1 MAWTV
6 RLLTTRWQST
16 VNVKLFAQRAA
27 IAAYAHA
34 TSIGRR
40 VAACRECGY
49 LALCRDSAAERDPE
63 QDGRGR
69 GWPTHVGYSYHTGG
83 NAHRPVASAGVGCR
97 RRCAFGLF
105 CHDQA
110 RHLSAARC
118 FANYP
123 DFRAR
128 RAADSGL
135 RL

>member
-40 VAACRECGY
+40 VAACGGRGY

-69 GWPTHVGYSYHTGG
+69 GWPAHVGYSYHIGR
-83 NAHRPVASAGVGCR
+83 NAGRPIASAGVRCR
-97 RRCAFGLF
+97 RRCVARLFGT
-105 CHDQA
+105 D
-110 RHLSAARC
+110 
-118 FANYP
+118 
-123 DFRAR
+123 
-128 RAADSGL
+128 
-135 RL
+135 